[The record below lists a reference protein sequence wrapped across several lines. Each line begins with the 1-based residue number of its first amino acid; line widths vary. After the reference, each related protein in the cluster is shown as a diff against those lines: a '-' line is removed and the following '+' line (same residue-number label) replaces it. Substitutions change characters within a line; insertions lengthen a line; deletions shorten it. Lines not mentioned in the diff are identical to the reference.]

1 MIVDM
6 RQLLNYLSPE
16 IRSVLSRLPHT
27 DTSGVEEIRMRVERP
42 LMIQNDVGEFFV
54 TEDGRLSKFPADGLR
69 VSKANLEITLD
80 LLCKNSVFAMAG
92 ELKSGFVTIVG
103 GCRVGISGK
112 AVLSEGKISYIKDV
126 SGINIRIARGL
137 CGVADS
143 VIPRLIQNGQVRNT
157 LIISPPQCGKT
168 TMLRD
173 IARQLSDGV
182 RRLSF
187 PGVKVG
193 IVDERSE
200 IAACHQGIPI
210 HDVGVRTD
218 VLDGCPKAEGMIV
231 MIRSMSPDVIV
242 TDELGLEEDISSL
255 KQVMNAGVKIITSV
269 HGYSREDILNRPN
282 LRELLE
288 SNAFEC
294 VVELNN
300 KKEVSKIYA

>member
-6 RQLLNYLSPE
+6 HQLLNHLAPE
-16 IRSVLSRLPHT
+16 IRAVLAKVPHS
-27 DTSGVEEIRMRVERP
+27 DTSEIEEIRLRAERP
-42 LMIQNDVGEFFV
+42 LMIENDVGQFFV
-54 TEDGRLSKFPADGLR
+54 TADGRLSKYPADGFR
-69 VSKANLEITLD
+69 VSRACLEVTLE
-80 LLCKNSVFAMAG
+80 LLCQNSVFAMAG
-92 ELKSGFVTIVG
+92 ELKNGFVTIVG
-103 GCRVGISGK
+103 GCRVGVTGK
-112 AVLSEGKISYIKDV
+112 AVLTEGKISYIKDV

-137 CGVADS
+137 YGVADS
-143 VIPRLIQNGQVRNT
+143 VLPRLIQNGQVRNT

-168 TMLRD
+168 TLLRD

-200 IAACHQGIPI
+200 IAACYMGVPI

-231 MIRSMSPDVIV
+231 MIRAMSPDVIV
-242 TDELGLEEDISSL
+242 TDELGLEDDISSL

-269 HGYSREDILNRPN
+269 HGYGREDVLNRPH

-288 SNAFEC
+288 NNFFEC
-294 VVELNN
+294 VIELNN